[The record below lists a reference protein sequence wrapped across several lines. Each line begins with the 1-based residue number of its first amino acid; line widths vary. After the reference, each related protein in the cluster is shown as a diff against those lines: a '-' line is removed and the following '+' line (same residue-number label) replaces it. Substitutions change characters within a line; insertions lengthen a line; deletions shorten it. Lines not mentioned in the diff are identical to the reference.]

1 MARYTVTATLLATL
15 QFGCSGYEVNTN
27 LDRENFSDYF
37 KPSQVTV
44 YERQQLQSLNYQRLG
59 TVEGESCQSS
69 QLDPPP
75 SEADARTEAR
85 RRAAELGANGLWI
98 DQCLQVEP
106 NKDCIA
112 LLVCYGQ
119 AIKVAEQ

>member
-1 MARYTVTATLLATL
+1 MVRSIVTAALLTTFL
-15 QFGCSGYEVNTN
+15 LGCSGYQVSTN

-44 YERQQLQSLNYQRLG
+44 YEKTQLQQLNYQRLG

-69 QLDPPP
+69 TLDPPP

-85 RRAAELGANGLWI
+85 RRAAELGANGMWI

-106 NKDCIA
+106 NKECIS